1 MQGQS
6 RKAFLILLISLL
18 VLLLIL
24 SGRTWGAFDKGL
36 PLSMKSERYPYQQ
49 LSAREKKLYTA
60 LYNGIEA
67 HSETVKL
74 PGMFKEDEYKR
85 VYLLVA
91 EQEPQFFYLD
101 TVFETAE
108 IMSEAKIRYSL
119 DAETV
124 RKMKIEMDL
133 EADKIVSKAAAVE
146 DEVEKLLTI
155 HDGIAKYCEY
165 TDGAYSSEA
174 YGCLVQG
181 KAKCEGYAKAFLY
194 VARRAGLNVMN
205 VTGTDSRGENHV
217 WNIAEADG
225 HYCQIDLTW
234 DDDQRYEG
242 KTVHACFAVPDT
254 MFTDHTPDLSAY
266 IPPECP
272 ETESLRMDYYKWHNH
287 YLESASE
294 LPDQIMAWPGATGA
308 MEFRLSSA
316 DELQAA
322 IKMVKKSAKVR
333 DAVQNAS
340 GAATYRAMADE
351 TRNVLVILPS

>member
-36 PLSMKSERYPYQQ
+36 PLDMKAQRYPYQQ
-49 LSAREKKLYTA
+49 LSMREKKLYTA

-67 HSETVKL
+67 HQETIKL
-74 PGMFKEDEYKR
+74 PGMFKEEEYKR

-108 IMSEAKIRYSL
+108 IMSEANISYSL
-119 DAETV
+119 DAETAHE
-124 RKMKIEMDL
+124 MTIEMDL
-133 EADKIVSKAAAVE
+133 AADNILKKASGE
-146 DEVEKLLTI
+146 DIEKLLAI

-165 TDGAYSSEA
+165 ADGEYSSEA

-181 KAKCEGYAKAFLY
+181 KAKCEGYSKAFLY

-225 HYCQIDLTW
+225 NYCQIDLTW

-242 KTVHACFAVPDT
+242 KTVHACFALPDSS
-254 MFTDHTPDLSAY
+254 FTDHTPDLSAY
-266 IPPECP
+266 TPPVCE
-272 ETESLRMDYYKWHNH
+272 ETESLRMDYYKWNNH

-294 LPDQIMAWPGATGA
+294 LPAQIMAWPGATGM
-308 MEFRLSSA
+308 MEFRLSSS
-316 DELQAA
+316 DELA
-322 IKMVKKSAKVR
+322 SAKKMMSKSSSVR
-333 DAVQNAS
+333 EAVQNAS
-340 GAATYRAMADE
+340 GAAAYRAMADE
-351 TRNVLVILPS
+351 IRNVLVILPS

>member
-6 RKAFLILLISLL
+6 RKMLLILLISLL
-18 VLLLIL
+18 ILLLIL
-24 SGRTWGAFDKGL
+24 SGRTWGAFEKGM
-36 PLSMKSERYPYQQ
+36 PSDMKALRYPYQQ
-49 LSAREKKLYTA
+49 LSLREQKLYTA
-60 LYNGIEA
+60 LYNGIAA
-67 HSETVKL
+67 HEDTVSL
-74 PGMFKEDEYKR
+74 PGMFREEEYKR

-91 EQEPQFFYLD
+91 EQEPRFFYLD

-119 DAETV
+119 DADTV
-124 RKMKIEMDL
+124 RGMTVEMDL
-133 EADKIVSKAAAVE
+133 AADNILRGASGE
-146 DEVEKLLTI
+146 DIEKLLAI
-155 HDGIAKYCEY
+155 HDGIGKYCEY
-165 TDGAYSSEA
+165 TDGPYSSEA

-242 KTVHACFAVPDT
+242 KTVHACFAVPDEN
-254 MFTDHTPDLSAY
+254 FTDHAPDLSAY
-266 IPPECP
+266 QPPACEK
-272 ETESLRMDYYKWHNH
+272 TDRMIMDYYKWYGH

-294 LPDQIMAWPGATGA
+294 LPDQIAAWPGATGA
-308 MEFRLSSA
+308 MEFRLSSPE
-316 DELQAA
+316 ELAEA
-322 IKMVKKSAKVR
+322 IRLVKKSGAVR
-333 DAVQNAS
+333 DAVQLAS
-340 GAATYRAMADE
+340 GAAAYRAMADE

>member
-24 SGRTWGAFDKGL
+24 SGRTWGAFEKGL
-36 PLSMKSERYPYQQ
+36 PLDMKEQRYPYQQ
-49 LSAREKKLYTA
+49 LSMREKKLYTA
-60 LYNGIEA
+60 LYNGIAA
-67 HSETVKL
+67 HEDTIGL
-74 PGMFKEDEYKR
+74 PGMFKEEEYKR

-108 IMSEAKIRYSL
+108 IMSEANIRYSL

-124 RKMKIEMDL
+124 RKMTIEMD
-133 EADKIVSKAAAVE
+133 AAADHILQGVSAGG
-146 DEVEKLLTI
+146 DEIGKLLTI
-155 HDGIAKYCEY
+155 HDGIGKYCEY
-165 TDGAYSSEA
+165 TEGEYSSEA

-242 KTVHACFAVPDT
+242 KTVHACFAMPDKD
-254 MFTDHTPDLSAY
+254 FTDHTPDLSAY
-266 IPPECP
+266 LPPACE
-272 ETESLRMDYYKWHNH
+272 ETDSLRMDYYKWNNH

-294 LPDQIMAWPGATGA
+294 LPEQIASWPGATGA
-308 MEFRLSSA
+308 MEFRLSSSA
-316 DELQAA
+316 ELKEA
-322 IKMVKKSAKVR
+322 IDLVKKSPKVH
-333 DAVQNAS
+333 DAVQLAS

-351 TRNVLVILPS
+351 ARNVLVILPS

>member
-6 RKAFLILLISLL
+6 RKVLLILLISLL

-24 SGRTWGAFDKGL
+24 SGRTWGAFDKGMPSDL
-36 PLSMKSERYPYQQ
+36 KAQRYPYQQ
-49 LSAREKKLYTA
+49 LSLREQKLYTA
-60 LYNGIEA
+60 LYNGIAEHA
-67 HSETVKL
+67 DTVRL
-74 PGMFKEDEYKR
+74 PGMFKEEEYKR

-108 IMSEAKIRYSL
+108 IMSEANIRYSL
-119 DAETV
+119 DADAV
-124 RKMKIEMDL
+124 RDMTIEMDL
-133 EADKIVSKAAAVE
+133 AADNILSRASGE
-146 DEVEKLLTI
+146 DIEKLLAI
-155 HDGIAKYCEY
+155 HDGIGKYCEY
-165 TDGAYSSEA
+165 TDGPYSSEA

-225 HYCQIDLTW
+225 HFCQIDLTW

-242 KTVHACFAVPDT
+242 KTVHACFAMPDKD
-254 MFTDHTPDLSAY
+254 FTDHTPDLSAY
-266 IPPECP
+266 QPPVCE
-272 ETESLRMDYYKWHNH
+272 ETDSVRMDYYKWNDH

-294 LPDQIMAWPGATGA
+294 LPYQITAWPGATGA
-308 MEFRLSSA
+308 MEFRLSSPE
-316 DELQAA
+316 ELAEA
-322 IKMVKKSAKVR
+322 IRMVKRSEEVR
-333 DAVQNAS
+333 DAVQIAS